1 MKDGALH
8 QPLDSRSRER
18 VLERLARVLS
28 EAPRVDFAF
37 LYGSF
42 AEDRPFHDVD
52 VGVHIQNDRGDRVQ
66 VADQDMAA
74 LEERLGAAAGFPVD
88 VVVLNGRP
96 AAFLFHVYRGR
107 VILARSEA
115 RLTSEL
121 EQTMRTY
128 FDIAPVLRHA
138 TREAFGA

>member
-1 MKDGALH
+1 MKDGVLH
-8 QPLDSRSRER
+8 QPVDSGSRQR
-18 VLERLARVLS
+18 VLARLAQVLG
-28 EAPRVDFAF
+28 EDPRVDFAF
-37 LYGSF
+37 VYGSF

-52 VGVHIQNDRGDRVQ
+52 VGIQIQSDRCDGVR
-66 VADQDMAA
+66 VADHAMAP
-74 LEERLGAAAGFPVD
+74 LEERLAAAAGFPVD
-88 VVVLNGRP
+88 LVVLNGRP
-96 AAFLFHVYRGR
+96 ATFLFHVYRGR

-138 TREAFGA
+138 TREAFGT

>member
-1 MKDGALH
+1 MKDGVLH
-8 QPLDSRSRER
+8 QPVDSGSRER
-18 VLERLARVLS
+18 VLVRLEQVLG
-28 EAPRVDFAF
+28 EDPCVDFAF
-37 LYGSF
+37 VFGSF

-52 VGVHIQNDRGDRVQ
+52 VGVRVQSDRGDGVP
-66 VADQDMAA
+66 VADHAMAA

-88 VVVLNGRP
+88 LVVLNGRP
-96 AAFLFHVYRGR
+96 ATFLFHVYRGR
-107 VILARSEA
+107 VILARNEA

-138 TREAFGA
+138 AREAFGT